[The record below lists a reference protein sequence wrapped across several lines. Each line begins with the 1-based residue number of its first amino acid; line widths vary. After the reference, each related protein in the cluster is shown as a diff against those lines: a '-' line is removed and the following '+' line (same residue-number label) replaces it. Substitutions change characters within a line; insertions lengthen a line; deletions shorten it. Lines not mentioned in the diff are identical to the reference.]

1 MATVASH
8 DTAERFE
15 WVELHGEPGRDLF
28 RGSYRGVAGHPCPG
42 VRVVRGRGEPGEA
55 TEGHL
60 ASHTVVVNLG
70 PLTHHEFSWEGG
82 PWERHAVP
90 PLAAHVLPAGVPHA
104 VRWDEPVESLVVEI
118 SAHFAAEV
126 AVAEP
131 SRGRVELRP
140 APGIQDRFVAHAALA
155 LAEEVEGGSP
165 GGRLCGESLAGALVL
180 RLLGTHG
187 QLRPRL
193 RAAERLSRPLLA
205 RVLGH
210 AGDHLDQDLSLK
222 ELAAVAQMDVF
233 RFVRAFKETLGVP
246 PHQYL
251 VRARIDRARSLLGS
265 SARPISEVALA
276 TGFATPS
283 HFATTFRRV
292 TGMTPRTYRRSLR

>member
-1 MATVASH
+1 V
-8 DTAERFE
+8 
-15 WVELHGEPGRDLF
+15 
-28 RGSYRGVAGHPCPG
+28 
-42 VRVVRGRGEPGEA
+42 
-55 TEGHL
+55 
-60 ASHTVVVNLG
+60 
-70 PLTHHEFSWEGG
+70 
-82 PWERHAVP
+82 
-90 PLAAHVLPAGVPHA
+90 HVLPAGVPHA

-131 SRGRVELRP
+131 SRARVELRP
-140 APGIQDRFVAHAALA
+140 ATGTQDRFVAHASLA

-193 RAAERLSRPLLA
+193 RSAERLSRPLLA

-210 AGDHLDQDLSLK
+210 AGDHIDQDLSLK